1 MNNMLDVFVKTLYR
15 SDQWLTCSRTDQIGF
30 DTHQLRAFRLGLVGL
45 WQMQIHLIAV
55 KVCIVWSAGA
65 FIKSDEYLFF
75 PNIMFFVLQPE
86 RPIGHHFDSM
96 GHNADFV
103 Q

>member
-1 MNNMLDVFVKTLYR
+1 
-15 SDQWLTCSRTDQIGF
+15 LTSSWTDQIAF
-30 DTHQLRAFRLGLVGL
+30 DAHQLRAFRLGFVGL

-55 KVCIVWSAGA
+55 KICIIGSAGA
-65 FIKSDEYLFF
+65 FIKSEYLFF
-75 PNIMFFVLQPE
+75 SSIIFFVEKPE

-96 GHNADFV
+96 GHDADFV